1 MDGRYMARKQM
12 LVMVVGAGAKKE
24 AGYKIAKFKVDL

>member
-1 MDGRYMARKQM
+1 MDGRYMARKQV
-12 LVMVVGAGAKKE
+12 LVMVVSGAKKE